1 LDASYYKLSG
11 GLYVGSSGRC
21 FSSNPIDSE
30 RGLVATGLSAVF
42 SFVQAVFFVIFRSL
56 AAEEALLSFYIVAGF
71 GLRSDLRN
79 CIAKCVGMVVFIK
92 NRKKVAKDL

>member
-1 LDASYYKLSG
+1 LDALYCKLSG
-11 GLYVGSSGRC
+11 GFYVGSLGRC
-21 FSSNPIDSE
+21 FSSNLIDSG

-42 SFVQAVFFVIFRSL
+42 SSVRAVFFVIFRSL
-56 AAEEALLSFYIVAGF
+56 AAEGALFSFYIVAGF

-79 CIAKCVGMVVFIK
+79 YIAKCVGIMVFIK